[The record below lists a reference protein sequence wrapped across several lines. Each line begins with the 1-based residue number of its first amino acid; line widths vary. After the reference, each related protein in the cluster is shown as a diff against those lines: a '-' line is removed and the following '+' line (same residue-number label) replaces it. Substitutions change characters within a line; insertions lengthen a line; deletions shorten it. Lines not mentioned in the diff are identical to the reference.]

1 MRSYEQYERE
11 ALRRREAER
20 YEKFGDNR
28 FAVVS
33 KWRKEDKGDRY
44 RTFEEAKAR
53 IKEIAEDFA
62 WLAWNAGMKIAEIPA
77 AINEYFEDCA
87 DDYLIISIDEDEEE
101 WLMTE
106 EATQAYGLALR
117 KYAAAKA

>member
-1 MRSYEQYERE
+1 MKSYEQYERE
-11 ALRRREAER
+11 TLRRRAEER
-20 YEKFGDNR
+20 YEKFGDAR
-28 FAVVS
+28 YAVVS
-33 KWRKEDKGDRY
+33 KWRKEDKSDRY
-44 RTFEEAKAR
+44 RTFEEAKDR

-62 WLAWNAGMKIAEIPA
+62 WLAWHAGLDKREIPG

-117 KYAAAKA
+117 KYAATA